1 MQAKRLVLTI
11 CSVNYLA
18 QAKTLGDSLMAHH
31 PDYGFIIGLVDRLDQ
46 HHIPQERLPKYP
58 MIELH
63 TIGISDLDQL
73 AEKYNITEFNTAV
86 KPFFLQY
93 LYAQYP
99 SLEEVHYFDPDIQVF
114 DKLSPLEEGLATHNL
129 VLTPHILSPFPD
141 ESRPQERDLLNTGMY
156 NLGYLG
162 TRRSNTTDEFLA
174 WWADRLRDHCF
185 IDLANGMFVDQIWA
199 NFAPIYFD
207 KVLVCKHPGLNMAYW
222 NLHERTLSEREG
234 RYWVNQSFPLIF
246 FHFSGYNPTFP
257 RQISKYQNRFDF
269 NEKHDVASIFD
280 QYAQHLKG
288 NGQEDYAQFPCTY
301 LKPAPA
307 PRIKK
312 YQRIRRWLTAPLRA
326 LTEWIEDFPLY
337 H

>member
-114 DKLSPLEEGLATHNL
+114 DKLSPLEEGLATHDL

-185 IDLANGMFVDQIWA
+185 IDLENGMFVDQIWA
-199 NFAPIYFD
+199 NFAPIYHER
-207 KVLVCKHPGLNMAYW
+207 VLVSRHRGLNMAYW
-222 NLHERTLSEREG
+222 NLHERVLSERDG
-234 RYWVNQSFPLIF
+234 KFWVNSEYPLIF
-246 FHFSGYNPTFP
+246 FHFSGYDPKQA

-269 NEKHDVASIFD
+269 AEKHDVAGIFD
-280 QYAQHLKG
+280 AYAQTLIKNEHSFF
-288 NGQEDYAQFPCTY
+288 QTFPCVY
-301 LKPAPA
+301 IKPIDP
-307 PRIKK
+307 PKIKK
-312 YQRIRRWLTAPLRA
+312 YRRVRQWLTAPLKAITR
-326 LTEWIEDFPLY
+326 WIEDYPLY